1 MRGAIAG
8 QAERIIIVTSNQEA
22 MSSRRN
28 YLVLLAPLACLLLA
42 SCGKQPA
49 TVSELASLQRDIV
62 RMYGEN
68 GVNVNLS
75 EEVSLT
81 VTFINSPL
89 NSKTQD
95 DRARRAQETA
105 VFVKQHYPSI
115 QKLEEIWVVFL
126 RQETRFVVITTSYWM
141 DYFGFDKG
149 ARPLPMPNED
159 PSEAGSDGALKPTAV
174 YSPSLNETDISIN
187 RLQLE
192 GDMSQGVAVA
202 PHFVISGDVTGVRL
216 SGVAPKS
223 VSFDFAS
230 YSEKSMFPGKIEIVF
245 LADGKVVYQ
254 KQDTFSTSKSAD
266 GGYSEFLLVQVPYE
280 AFRRMIAGTTL
291 TIRLGDREF
300 LLNKGQLNAL
310 RSMIDYVKAETKR

>member
-1 MRGAIAG
+1 M
-8 QAERIIIVTSNQEA
+8 V
-22 MSSRRN
+22 
-28 YLVLLAPLACLLLA
+28 APLACLLLV
-42 SCGKQPA
+42 SCGKQQA
-49 TVSELASLQRDIV
+49 KVSELASLQRDIV
-62 RMYGEN
+62 RMYGET

-75 EEVSLT
+75 NELSLT

-95 DRARRAQETA
+95 ERARRAQETA
-105 VFVKQHYPSI
+105 VFVKQHYRSI
-115 QKLEEIWVVFL
+115 HKLEEIWVVFI
-126 RQETRFVVITTSYWM
+126 RQETRFVVITSSDWM

-159 PSEAGSDGALKPTAV
+159 PSAAGSDNAFKPTAV
-174 YSPSLNETDISIN
+174 YSPSLNQTEISIT

-202 PHFVISGDVTGVRL
+202 PHFALSGDVTGVRL
-216 SGVAPKS
+216 SAAAPKS

-254 KQDTFSTSKSAD
+254 KRDTFSTSKSAD
-266 GGYSEFLLVQVPYE
+266 GGYSEFLLVQVPY
-280 AFRRMIAGTTL
+280 ATFRRMTAGKTL
-291 TIRLGDREF
+291 VIILGDREF
-300 LLNKGQLNAL
+300 HLNEGQLNAL
-310 RSMIDYVKAETKR
+310 RSMIGYVKAETQKMRTN

>member
-1 MRGAIAG
+1 
-8 QAERIIIVTSNQEA
+8 
-22 MSSRRN
+22 MSSLRN
-28 YLVLLAPLACLLLA
+28 HFVLLALLTCLLIA
-42 SCGKQPA
+42 SCGKQRG
-49 TVSELASLQRDIV
+49 TISELVSLQRDIV

-75 EEVSLT
+75 NEMSLT

-89 NSKTQD
+89 NSRSQA

-115 QKLEEIWVVFL
+115 QKLEEIWIVFL
-126 RQETRFVVITTSYWM
+126 RQETRFIVITTSDWM

-149 ARPLPMPNED
+149 ARPLRMPNED
-159 PSEAGSDGALKPTAV
+159 PSATDSDSALKPTAT
-174 YSPSLNETDISIN
+174 YSPSLNETDISIT

-202 PHFVISGDVTGVRL
+202 PHFAISGNVTGVRL
-216 SGVAPKS
+216 SAAAPKS

-266 GGYSEFLLVQVPYE
+266 GGYSEFLLVQVPY
-280 AFRRMIAGTTL
+280 ATFRRMTAGKTL
-291 TIRLGDREF
+291 AIRLGDREF
-300 LLNKGQLNAL
+300 LLSEGQLNAL
-310 RSMIDYVKAETKR
+310 RSMIDYVNAETKP